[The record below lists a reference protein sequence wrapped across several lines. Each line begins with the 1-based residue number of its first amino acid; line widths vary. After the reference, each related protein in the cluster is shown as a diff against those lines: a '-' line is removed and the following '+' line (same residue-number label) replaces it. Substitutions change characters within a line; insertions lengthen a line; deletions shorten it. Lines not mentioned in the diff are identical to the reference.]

1 MNENIRKFVK
11 FEDPNKPHKKV
22 VKSLISLPF
31 LFSPFIYMFL
41 FFGSTVNWLF
51 YSIIPFAVIGL
62 IWGIVLLHKIE
73 SKRKQFYFFCGIMKI
88 LFCFVMLNFNFAI
101 LEGVFKLNDIFYIF
115 TYLIFLL
122 YLIPLYFLI
131 KKRVKKGI
139 KNKSYAPLP
148 LGIGSLI
155 FIFAKIFGNYL
166 RINFD
171 NNFLVMIIT
180 FLWLSLT
187 FYFAVFAIKDLIKYY
202 YIKKLEIEEFYDS
215 IENYELDKNF

>member
-1 MNENIRKFVK
+1 MNEHIKNYVK
-11 FEDPNKPHKKV
+11 YEDPNKPHKKV

-31 LFSPFIYMFL
+31 LFSPFIYMYL

-62 IWGIVLLHKIE
+62 IGGIVLLHKIE

-88 LFCFVMLNFNFAI
+88 LFCFIMLNFNFAI

-131 KKRVKKGI
+131 KKRIKKGI

-148 LGIGSLI
+148 LVTGCLI

-166 RINFD
+166 RINFN

-215 IENYELDKNF
+215 VENYELDKNF